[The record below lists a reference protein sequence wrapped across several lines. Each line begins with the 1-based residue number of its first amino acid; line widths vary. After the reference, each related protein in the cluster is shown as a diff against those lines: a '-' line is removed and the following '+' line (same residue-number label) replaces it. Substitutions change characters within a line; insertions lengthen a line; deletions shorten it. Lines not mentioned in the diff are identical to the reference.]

1 MYHNIGLLRQKS
13 LVLRVD
19 HNRDLIASRTGQ
31 SLGYNPVNMRRNSFA
46 VGDLIQEDLVVA
58 YHVEELCTRF
68 VPYDFQATNPELV
81 HYYAWYATPPFFVR
95 DRLL

>member
-19 HNRDLIASRTGQ
+19 HNGDLIASRTRQ
-31 SLGYNPVNMRRNSFA
+31 SFGYNPINMWCDSFA

-58 YHVEELCTRF
+58 YHVEELCARF
-68 VPYDFQATNPELV
+68 VPYDFEAANSELV

-95 DRLL
+95 YRLL